1 LYELFIED
9 LDLPP
14 WLIVHN
20 LYDLK
25 TKLGGVIILVMAVNF
40 LNHFVEW
47 KNVEEIAFAAI
58 SITLVSATL
67 IAFNYFEGRHK

>member
-1 LYELFIED
+1 
-9 LDLPP
+9 
-14 WLIVHN
+14 
-20 LYDLK
+20 
-25 TKLGGVIILVMAVNF
+25 
-40 LNHFVEW
+40 VEW